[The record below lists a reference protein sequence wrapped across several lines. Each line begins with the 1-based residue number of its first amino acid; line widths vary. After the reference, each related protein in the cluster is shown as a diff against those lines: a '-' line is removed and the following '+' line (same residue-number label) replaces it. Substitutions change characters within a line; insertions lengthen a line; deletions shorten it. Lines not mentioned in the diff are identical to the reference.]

1 MSQQYAPVD
10 LANVAEASEVDIEA
24 SANQA
29 VSGNSHDEPTRD
41 MSATSTL
48 AYIAANQQQQV
59 SDSDEDEEEEEE
71 GEAEFDPLFEF
82 TDDTLEKPTNHQIQ
96 VRDPNSKVWQVVSSV
111 NWSKV
116 LRFTAAYL
124 ALPFITGVMA
134 GMGEIFANEFMYR
147 WGWRGARPV
156 AVAGRNG
163 RVFPVVEKASSD
175 AVHELID

>member
-10 LANVAEASEVDIEA
+10 LANVVEASEVDMEA
-24 SANQA
+24 SVDQA
-29 VSGNSHDEPTRD
+29 VSADSHDEPSSNT
-41 MSATSTL
+41 TVTPTL
-48 AYIAANQQQQV
+48 AYIATNHQQKV
-59 SDSDEDEEEEEE
+59 GDTDEDEEEEEE

-82 TDDTLEKPTNHQIQ
+82 TDDIQEKPANHRIQ
-96 VRDPNSKVWQVVSSV
+96 VRDPSSRVWQVISSA

-116 LRFTAAYL
+116 LRFTATYL

-156 AVAGRNG
+156 AVAGRSG
-163 RVFPVVEKASSD
+163 RVFPVREKASSI
-175 AVHELID
+175 ASHELID